1 MITYSIIK
9 KSQIEGA
16 HRLDAEYYQPEILEV
31 AKKLDSIPTK
41 TISEISESV
50 LSFGA
55 YSLTNYIK
63 WEDSGIPYLKVENI
77 KDGFIDFSEVNFISE
92 EIDKILRKS
101 QVKEGQVIITMAGT
115 IGNTAVAHRVPEKV
129 NSNQATA
136 KITLKNGYSP
146 YYLTAFLNS
155 YYGRKQIEREIV
167 SSVQPNIFLWQ
178 IKNFKVPILPKEK
191 QKEIEEIY
199 KKGLNELENSKSLY
213 SQAEDLLLEEL
224 GLKDFKVNE
233 DLTYFVK
240 LSDIKSAHRADAEYF
255 QPKYGRLI
263 KYLKSKFSLEQLNHL
278 ADKQEQ
284 KIKPNPQQFYKY
296 IEISDIKTDIGE
308 VNYNERIGSEL
319 PPNARIPIN
328 SGELIVSKVRPTRK
342 AIAIIPDF
350 FINNT
355 ICSSAFTVFKSSS
368 PLKEYIFITL
378 RSIVGLLQLEQ
389 PTTGSEYPT
398 LNDEDVENVF
408 VPLLPQPTQQKIAT
422 LVQQS
427 HEARKKAKELLE
439 EAKQRIE
446 NLIKNAE

>member
-191 QKEIEEIY
+191 QKEIEEMY

-213 SQAEDLLLEEL
+213 SQGEDLLLEEL
-224 GLKDFKVNE
+224 GLKDFKVEE
-233 DLTYFVK
+233 DLTYYVK

-278 ADKQEQ
+278 ANKQER
-284 KIKPNPQQFYKY
+284 KIKPNSLEIYKY

-308 VNYNERIGSEL
+308 VHYTERLGADL
-319 PPNARIPIN
+319 PPNARIPITG
-328 SGELIVSKVRPTRK
+328 GELIISKVRPTRK
-342 AIAIIPDF
+342 AIAIIPIDLG
-350 FINNT
+350 NKT
-355 ICSSAFTVFKSSS
+355 ICSSAFTVYNLPT

-378 RSIVGLLQLEQ
+378 RSIIGLFQLEK
-389 PTTGSEYPT
+389 PTTGTEYPT
-398 LNDEDVENVF
+398 LNDKDIEN
-408 VPLLPQPTQQKIAT
+408 LLIPILPDSTQQKIAT

-439 EAKQRIE
+439 ETKQKVE
-446 NLIKNAE
+446 NLIEGKE

>member
-1 MITYSIIK
+1 MITCSIIK
-9 KSQIEGA
+9 KTQLEGA
-16 HRLDAEYYQPEILEV
+16 HRLDAEYYQPEYLDIV
-31 AKKLDSIPTK
+31 KKLKGFQNIYIGQISKVVYGTTPTGGFFEKKGVSFIRSQNFSLLSIDNDFVFCSDEFHSQNKKSKVVPGDILFAAVGA
-41 TISEISESV
+41 TIGQLAIVQNHIQEANINQNIAAV
-50 LSFGA
+50 
-55 YSLTNYIK
+55 K
-63 WEDSGIPYLKVENI
+63 I
-77 KDGFIDFSEVNFISE
+77 KDERFNPYFVGLFFASRYGQAQIERLVTGNAQFYLNSDQIKSFVVP
-92 EIDKILRKS
+92 ILRKDF
-101 QVKEGQVIITMAGT
+101 Q
-115 IGNTAVAHRVPEKV
+115 N
-129 NSNQATA
+129 
-136 KITLKNGYSP
+136 
-146 YYLTAFLNS
+146 
-155 YYGRKQIEREIV
+155 EIAE
-167 SSVQPNIFLWQ
+167 IFQ
-178 IKNFKVPILPKEK
+178 NV
-191 QKEIEEIY
+191 QKE
-199 KKGLNELENSKSLY
+199 LEQSNSFC
-213 SQAEDLLLEEL
+213 SQAEELLLEEL

-233 DLTYFVK
+233 DLTYSVK

-255 QPKYGRLI
+255 QPKYKRI
-263 KYLKSKFSLEQLNHL
+263 INHLKTKFSLEKLNHL

-284 KIKPNPQQFYKY
+284 KIKPNPQQLYKY

-308 VNYNERIGSEL
+308 VNYNEVIGSEL

>member
-1 MITYSIIK
+1 MIAYSIIK
-9 KSQIEGA
+9 KSQVEGA

-191 QKEIEEIY
+191 QKE
-199 KKGLNELENSKSLY
+199 NSKSLY
-213 SQAEDLLLEEL
+213 SQGEDLLLEEL
-224 GLKDFKVNE
+224 GLKDFKVEE
-233 DLTYFVK
+233 DLSYSVN
-240 LSDIKSAHRADAEYF
+240 LSNIKSAHRADAEYF
-255 QPKYGRLI
+255 QPKYDRLI
-263 KYLKSKFSLEQLNHL
+263 KYLKSKFSLEQLNYL
-278 ADKQEQ
+278 ANKQER
-284 KIKPNPQQFYKY
+284 KIKPNSLEIYKY

-308 VNYNERIGSEL
+308 VHYTERPGADL
-319 PPNARIPIN
+319 PPNARIPITG
-328 SGELIVSKVRPTRK
+328 GELIISKVRPTRK
-342 AIAIIPDF
+342 AIAIIPIDLG
-350 FINNT
+350 NKT
-355 ICSSAFTVFKSSS
+355 ICSSAFTVYNLPT

-378 RSIVGLLQLEQ
+378 RSIIGLFQLEK
-389 PTTGSEYPT
+389 PTTGTEYPT
-398 LNDEDVENVF
+398 LNDKDIEN
-408 VPLLPQPTQQKIAT
+408 LLIPILPDSIQQQIAS
-422 LVQQS
+422 LVQHS

-439 EAKQRIE
+439 EAKQRVE
-446 NLIKNAE
+446 NLIEGKK